1 MSRDHLQIHPA
12 RAVGFLALVAVLT
25 VAVSV
30 AVLLFNLRSRE
41 LEHARIETISLTKV
55 FMRQTEQNLES
66 IDAVLKGVQERLQ
79 NSYGSQFELNSF
91 PTHLLLNARIG
102 GARHLRSIYIVDA
115 QGHVV
120 NNSREYPV
128 QQAEVTDREY
138 YQAFLDGKDRGLFID
153 RPVRSRR
160 DGSWNWHLARR
171 LNNAD
176 GSFRGLVV
184 VSVNVPMFEQL
195 YNYVKLDFE
204 RPFSIYMA
212 DGTLVASI
220 PHRESLIGDR
230 APELGTD
237 PLPTMGDDVRM
248 LTHARGDGGRQGF
261 ALGHTDQYP
270 MLVSVTNDEEEALY
284 SWRETAWPILGGA
297 VLMCVLIVGAAG
309 MLINELIREEAL
321 ARELSGAHDRY
332 HQTIDSV
339 MDGIVAVDE
348 AHKILVFNP
357 AAERMFG
364 LPASAAIGQPLD
376 KLLPHDVGQAHR
388 QYVDAFVESG
398 QPSKTMGA
406 HLDVVGRR
414 ADGSEF
420 PIESTVSQTLIG
432 GKRQMTAVLR
442 DVTERRRNEE
452 NLREMNLQLRQL
464 SESLQTVREEERS
477 RISRELHDELGQ
489 QLTGLKLE
497 FAWFCNRLRE
507 GREVTADE
515 INGMRASLDTAL
527 ASVRRISSELRPLIL
542 DDLGFSEAIAWQAEE
557 FGKRT
562 GTTVKLDITGAKR
575 VVDQAMA
582 SGLFRIV
589 QESLTNIARH
599 AQATAVDIYIGC
611 DEENLNLVIQDNG
624 LGMAHSDRRKNGIGL
639 VSMRERAIALGGS
652 FAIFSDPGNG
662 TTIEVQ
668 LPLTLDSFSES
679 AA

>member
-1 MSRDHLQIHPA
+1 MSRHHLQIRPT
-12 RAVGFLALVAVLT
+12 RAVGFLALVAILA
-25 VAVSV
+25 VALSV
-30 AVLLFNLRSRE
+30 AVLLYNLRDRE
-41 LEHARIETISLTKV
+41 LQHARLETVSLTKV
-55 FMRQTEQNLES
+55 FMHQTEQNVES

-79 NSYGSQFELNSF
+79 NAYGSQFELNSV

-102 GARHLRSIYIVDA
+102 GARHIRALYIVDA
-115 QGHVV
+115 KGQVV
-120 NNSREYPV
+120 NSSQEYPV
-128 QQAEVTDREY
+128 QPASVADRDY
-138 YQAFLDGKDRGLFID
+138 FRTFQNSRDRGLFID
-153 RPVRSRR
+153 RPSRSRR

-171 LNNAD
+171 LSSPD
-176 GSFRGLVV
+176 GTFRGVIV
-184 VSVNVPMFEQL
+184 VSINISLFEQL

-204 RPFSIYMA
+204 RPFSIYMD

-220 PHRESLIGDR
+220 PHRESQIGDR
-230 APELGTD
+230 APELGSE
-237 PLPTMGDDVRM
+237 PLPVMGEDVRM
-248 LTHARGDGGRQGF
+248 QTHARGDGGRQGF
-261 ALGHTDQYP
+261 ALGHTDAYP
-270 MLVSVTNDEEEALY
+270 MLVSVTNDEEEALF
-284 SWRETAWPILGGA
+284 SWRETAWPIVAGA
-297 VLMCVLIVGAAG
+297 VLMGLLIAGAAT
-309 MLINELIREEAL
+309 MLVNELLREEAL
-321 ARELSGAHDRY
+321 AAELSGAHDRY

-339 MDGIVAVDE
+339 MDGIVAVDD

-364 LPASAAIGQPLD
+364 LPAHAAIGQPLD
-376 KLLPHDVGQAHR
+376 KLLPHDIGQAHR
-388 QYVDAFVESG
+388 QYVDEFVESA
-398 QPSKTMGA
+398 QPSKAMGA
-406 HLDVVGRR
+406 HLDVMGRR

-420 PIESTVSQTLIG
+420 PIESTVSQTVIG

-452 NLREMNLQLRQL
+452 NLREMNAQLRQL

-515 INGMRASLDTAL
+515 INGMRTSLDTAL

-542 DDLGFSEAIAWQAEE
+542 DDLGFAEAIAWQADE

-562 GTTVKLDITGAKR
+562 DTLVKLDIAGAER
-575 VVDQAMA
+575 VVDQGMA

-599 AQATAVDIYIGC
+599 AQASAVDIYIGC
-611 DEENLNLVIQDNG
+611 DDENLNLVIQDNG
-624 LGMAHSDRRKNGIGL
+624 KGMATSDRRKSGIGL

-652 FAIFSDPGNG
+652 FAIFSDPGHG

-668 LPLTLDSFSES
+668 LPLTLDSFSET